1 MPEVQRDTIGSREDT
16 LRFIELVS
24 LFQTQAMMALGKLA
38 NPVTGK
44 AERNLDAARVFIDTL
59 EMLER
64 KTAGNLNAEELRLL
78 RTALTDL
85 RLMYVEEA
93 RTPVE
98 SSSPTAGTP
107 EAAQSSGASSDASS
121 ASEPRESKVKFHKS
135 YG

>member
-24 LFQTQAMMALGKLA
+24 LFQTQAMIALGKLA
-38 NPVTGK
+38 NPATGK
-44 AERNLDAARVFIDTL
+44 AERHLEMAQVFIDTL

-64 KTAGNLNAEELRLL
+64 KTAGNLNAEESRLL

-85 RLMYVEEA
+85 RLMYVEESRA
-93 RTPVE
+93 PTETATSPTTPPASSTPTE
-98 SSSPTAGTP
+98 PGSSPAG
-107 EAAQSSGASSDASS
+107 S
-121 ASEPRESKVKFHKS
+121 SEPTESKVKFRKS